1 MFSIFESSEKKAVKS
16 HLRHL
21 VRLAL
26 SDGQL
31 HKDELKFIKRIG
43 RENGLAKSEIDP
55 IIENPL
61 SVEIVIPEDPKERFH
76 QIFDLC
82 NLIMKDGHANDAEVD
97 FCADLANRLG
107 FKKVIVGVLV
117 AKIQRGLDEG
127 LTRKEIYKEA
137 KPFINY

>member
-26 SDGQL
+26 SDGRL

-43 RENGLAKSEIDP
+43 RENGLSKSSIES

-61 SVEIVIPEDPKERFH
+61 SVDIIIPSEPKERFH
-76 QIFDLC
+76 QMFDLC
-82 NLIMKDGHANDAEVD
+82 NLIMKDGQANDAEVD
-97 FCADLANRLG
+97 FCEELANRLG
-107 FKKVIVGVLV
+107 FKKIIVGVLI

-127 LTRKEIYKEA
+127 LTRKQIYKEA
-137 KPFINY
+137 KPFITY

>member
-1 MFSIFESSEKKAVKS
+1 M
-16 HLRHL
+16 RHL

-31 HKDELKFIKRIG
+31 HRDELKFIKKIG
-43 RENGLAKSEIDP
+43 RENGLTKSEIDG
-55 IIENPL
+55 IVENPL
-61 SVEIVIPEDPKERFH
+61 SVDVIIPEDAKERFN

-82 NLIMKDGHANDAEVD
+82 YMIMKDGEVNDAEVD

-117 AKIQRGLDEG
+117 AKIQRGIDEG